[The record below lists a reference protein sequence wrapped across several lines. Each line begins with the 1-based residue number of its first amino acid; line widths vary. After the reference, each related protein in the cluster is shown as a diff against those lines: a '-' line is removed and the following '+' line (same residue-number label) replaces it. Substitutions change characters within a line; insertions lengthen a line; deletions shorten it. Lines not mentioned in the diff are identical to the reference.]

1 MTIFAI
7 FQAIIEGIP
16 VILRLLKSED
26 VQAGIDL
33 LERLW
38 SAIRGH
44 SPAEDVLAHIRQF
57 DMEPFPP
64 GDDDEDPYAG
74 ASFTD

>member
-44 SPAEDVLAHIRQF
+44 SPAEGVLAHIREY

-64 GDDDEDPYAG
+64 GDDDEDPLEHFG
-74 ASFTD
+74 LTD